1 MTSNSRLGRF
11 AIAGATGL
19 VLIGSTL
26 GSPASASGNYN
37 VTVAGFTN
45 MTPLVALA
53 SSSVQPVVATNI
65 PANVGIYALHCA
77 VPANPRSAPTLCDN
91 SDGSVVYLP
100 AVPAARDT
108 VNATIKLNG
117 EFYGTDPNPQSGVT
131 APTSV
136 DCRAASG
143 PGTSTCAVYILGA
156 GRDSANPAYMRV
168 FPTVFSSVKADR
180 KSDSITLSPKAG
192 STVSRTPSV
201 FSATTASGLTPT
213 ILSTNCSF
221 TEQNTRIA
229 AIPASG
235 TCEVTMWTTG
245 GRNFKPMVQ
254 TVTYKLR

>member
-1 MTSNSRLGRF
+1 MTRSSRLGRV
-11 AIAGATGL
+11 AIACATGF

-26 GSPASASGNYN
+26 GSPASASGSYN

-53 SSSVQPVVATNI
+53 TSSEQPVVATNI

-91 SDGSVVYLP
+91 SEGSAVYLP
-100 AVPAARDT
+100 ALPAARDT

-117 EFYGTDPNPQSGVT
+117 EFYGTNPNPQSGAT
-131 APTSV
+131 APASV
-136 DCRAASG
+136 DCRATTG
-143 PGTSTCAVYILGA
+143 PGRSACAVYILGA

-168 FPTVFSSVKADR
+168 FPTVFSPVKPDR
-180 KSDSITLSPKAG
+180 KTDSITLSPKAG
-192 STVSRTPSV
+192 STVSQTPSA
-201 FSATTASGLTPT
+201 FSAKTASGLTPT
-213 ILSTNCSF
+213 ILSSGCSF
-221 TEQNTRIA
+221 TEKDTRIA
-229 AIPASG
+229 GIAASG

-254 TVTYKLR
+254 TVTYNLS